1 MLSAFYGLHINCGGD
16 ELTVNGTMYDSDTWE
31 KPFHDGSRTG
41 WVSSNTGNFLD
52 DDRSP
57 KEVTLWT
64 NRSELK
70 IAEPRLYT
78 HARLS
83 AISLTYY
90 ALCLGE
96 GNYTVNL
103 LLLPFSTVYPLG

>member
-1 MLSAFYGLHINCGGD
+1 M
-16 ELTVNGTMYDSDTWE
+16 
-31 KPFHDGSRTG
+31 
-41 WVSSNTGNFLD
+41 D

-57 KEVTLWT
+57 EKVTVWE
-64 NRSELK
+64 NSSALK
-70 IAEPRLYT
+70 ITDPRLYT

-90 ALCLGE
+90 ALCLGK

-103 LLLPFSTVYPLG
+103 HFAEIMFTDKNIYSTLGRRFFDIYVQVILLNLSPKCMKVFLCLNT